1 MAVATTVKR
10 VRTATNA
17 GALATATTMPRPI
30 YKTLGEPPAG
40 LFNALYI

>member
-17 GALATATTMPRPI
+17 GALATATTMPSFSA
-30 YKTLGEPPAG
+30 LLAG
-40 LFNALYI
+40 VLRLADA